1 MKEIF
6 RSYLFFFVTGIVL
19 LNSCVTGGDKV
30 LVQTID
36 AESLEMIDKVDLLLL
51 DYKISKDKNKIE
63 EAEKLIGDLESRS
76 LKNKAFEAKVLGLF
90 GEMEYCKGQTINLKS
105 YVGGIEARNK
115 YEERLYILKTYIVGD
130 PVEKEKILLQG
141 IEKADE
147 NLKLKLYLGDIYFL
161 SGQFGKAT
169 ALYDSVFTEIS
180 EEYKSYYIKKREI
193 SKNFID
199 KKVVG
204 KNTILSLLKDRITV
218 GDLVATIFDETD
230 LLNAYKSQK
239 IKDGYNNLVND
250 KFFYDIA
257 LTLEKEIK
265 RKDIA
270 FFLLKTLSIK
280 ENDPDMINK
289 YVVLPSN
296 ERSDAESIV
305 LSPVPDISTR
315 DYFYTAAL
323 ILVEREIMDLP
334 DGERFFPEDFM
345 SGIEFFG
352 VLKKL

>member
-1 MKEIF
+1 MKIAF
-6 RSYLFFFVTGIVL
+6 RIYLL
-19 LNSCVTGGDKV
+19 LFIWIILLSSCVTGDKV
-30 LVQTID
+30 SVQTID
-36 AESLEMIDKVDLLLL
+36 AESLEMIDRADLLLL
-51 DYKISKDKNKIE
+51 DYKFSGDKSKID
-63 EAEKLIGDLESRS
+63 EAEKLIEALEDRS
-76 LKNKAFEAKVLGLF
+76 LKNKIFEAKVLGLF
-90 GEMEYCKGQTINLKS
+90 GEMEFCKGQTINLKS
-105 YVGGIEARNK
+105 YIEGIEDRNK
-115 YEERLYILKTYIVGD
+115 YEERLYILKTNSATD
-130 PVEKEKILLQG
+130 PAEKEKILLQG
-141 IEKADE
+141 IEKADD

-180 EEYKSYYIKKREI
+180 DEYRSYYVKKREI

-199 KKVVG
+199 KKVNG
-204 KNTILSLLKDRITV
+204 KNTILALLKDKITV
-218 GDLVATIFDETD
+218 GDLISTIFDETD
-230 LLNAYKSQK
+230 LLGSYKTQK
-239 IKDGYNNLVND
+239 IKEGYKNLISD
-250 KFFYDIA
+250 KFFYDIT

-280 ENDPDMINK
+280 ENDPNMINK
-289 YVVLPSN
+289 YVNIPSS
-296 ERSDAESIV
+296 EPFDVESAT

-334 DGERFFPEDFM
+334 DGERFFPEDFI

>member
-1 MKEIF
+1 
-6 RSYLFFFVTGIVL
+6 
-19 LNSCVTGGDKV
+19 
-30 LVQTID
+30 
-36 AESLEMIDKVDLLLL
+36 
-51 DYKISKDKNKIE
+51 
-63 EAEKLIGDLESRS
+63 
-76 LKNKAFEAKVLGLF
+76 
-90 GEMEYCKGQTINLKS
+90 
-105 YVGGIEARNK
+105 
-115 YEERLYILKTYIVGD
+115 
-130 PVEKEKILLQG
+130 
-141 IEKADE
+141 
-147 NLKLKLYLGDIYFL
+147 
-161 SGQFGKAT
+161 
-169 ALYDSVFTEIS
+169 
-180 EEYKSYYIKKREI
+180 SYYIKKREI